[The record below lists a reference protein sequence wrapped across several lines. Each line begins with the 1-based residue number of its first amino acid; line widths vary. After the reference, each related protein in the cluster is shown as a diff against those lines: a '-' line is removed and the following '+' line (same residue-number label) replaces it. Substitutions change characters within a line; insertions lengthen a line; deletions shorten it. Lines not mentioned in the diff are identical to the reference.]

1 MEYGELNGHSV
12 GIIMKEMVR
21 RAITAIRRER
31 FLFEATRKENI
42 YKADGKEDFVTTA
55 DKAAQRIY
63 VKTIQECFPRYGIVA
78 EEDELKVACT
88 DPLLNI
94 FFTID
99 PLDGTKAFMRR
110 QSHGVGTMVSL
121 VCNGKVIAAAVG
133 DVMTEEIYYFRPES
147 DKVHRL
153 SEFNQAE
160 VLTID
165 PDWPLHEQYVLL
177 GDDPQI
183 HSPLVIELVH
193 PKGLAFK
200 DIEVSGGSIG
210 IRMARLWKGEVGAVI
225 LRPGYEMPWDINPII
240 GISQRLGFDFWT
252 LYPLKSILSAE
263 ILNLPATADVQKWPF
278 ETLITHSSHR
288 SEVESMFS

>member
-12 GIIMKEMVR
+12 GIIMKEMIR

-31 FLFEATRKENI
+31 FLFEATHKENA
-42 YKADGKEDFVTTA
+42 YKAGGKEDFVTTA

-63 VKTIQECFPRYGIVA
+63 VKTIQECFPQYGIVA

-88 DPLLNI
+88 HPLLNI

-110 QSHGVGTMVSL
+110 QSHGVGTMISL
-121 VCNGKVIAAAVG
+121 VCNGKVIAAGVG
-133 DVMTEEIYYFRPES
+133 DVMTEEIYYFRPGS

-165 PDWPLHEQYVLL
+165 PDWSLREQYVLL

-183 HSPLVIELVH
+183 HSPFVVDLIH
-193 PKGLAFK
+193 PTGSAFK

-225 LRPGYEMPWDINPII
+225 LRPGYEMPWDVNPII
-240 GISQRLGFDFWT
+240 GISQQLGFDFWA
-252 LYPLKSILSAE
+252 LPPVKSIVDAE
-263 ILNLPATADVQKWPF
+263 VFNPLVTGDVQKWRF

-288 SEVESMFS
+288 SEVVSILS